1 MASLILD
8 DAQKDDR
15 WAGLGITMKANEK
28 DKHSTGGNCMRWKK
42 KKESSW
48 AGAENIFREVG
59 ARAKNIK
66 LDYFVEDL
74 KYHRGTD

>member
-1 MASLILD
+1 MGRFGDNNESKWTNTALE
-8 DAQKDDR
+8 QTVC
-15 WAGLGITMKANEK
+15 AG
-28 DKHSTGGNCMRWKK
+28 KK
-42 KKESSW
+42 IESSW

-66 LDYFVEDL
+66 LDYVVEDL

>member
-1 MASLILD
+1 
-8 DAQKDDR
+8 
-15 WAGLGITMKANEK
+15 MKANEK
-28 DKHSTGGNCMRWKK
+28 DKHGIGANCMCWEKK
-42 KKESSW
+42 KIESSW

-66 LDYFVEDL
+66 LDYVVEDL

>member
-1 MASLILD
+1 MKRTNTALE
-8 DAQKDDR
+8 QTVC
-15 WAGLGITMKANEK
+15 AG
-28 DKHSTGGNCMRWKK
+28 KK
-42 KKESSW
+42 KKIESSW

-66 LDYFVEDL
+66 LDYVVEDL

>member
-1 MASLILD
+1 MALE
-8 DAQKDDR
+8 QTVC
-15 WAGLGITMKANEK
+15 AG
-28 DKHSTGGNCMRWKK
+28 KK
-42 KKESSW
+42 KKKIESSW

-66 LDYFVEDL
+66 LDYVVEDL